1 METATISSFRGNVM
15 RNRFLACSLALIL
28 GNARADLP
36 GSIAA
41 LRGIGAGGKGNAQ
54 AASAWKELVG
64 HGPAALAPAL
74 GAMDDEDPVSA
85 NWLRPALDAI
95 VEKAGADAIPSRE
108 VEQFLEDRKGGR
120 MARACALELV
130 RRKDPARADA
140 FLAKATDD
148 PSPEI
153 RRQAIAAAI
162 AKAPA
167 EGPARVDAMKAL
179 FKVACDR
186 DQVDQIAKDLG
197 KAGIKTDLAAH
208 FGYIMDWSVIGPFP
222 VPEATGYGVKFP
234 PEDKLDLA
242 GEVAGPKGPLKWKQ
256 VKTADPAGLVNL
268 NKELADEK
276 SVVAYAYTRIES
288 AGEQRV
294 VLRAG
299 SITALKVFLNG
310 KEVYGK
316 NEYHHGM
323 HPDQHQ
329 AIVVLKPGMNEI
341 LLKVCQNQKAQSWEK
356 NWQYQVR
363 LTDFTGARV
372 SWKQGPV
379 Q

>member
-1 METATISSFRGNVM
+1 M
-15 RNRFLACSLALIL
+15 RNRLLACSLALVL
-28 GNARADLP
+28 GGARADVP

-41 LRGIGAGGKGNAQ
+41 LRGIGPGGKGNAQ

-64 HGPAALAPAL
+64 HGPAALVPAL

-95 VEKAGADAIPSRE
+95 VEKAGTDAMPIRE
-108 VEQFLEDRKGGR
+108 IEQFVEDRKGGR

-140 FLAKATDD
+140 LLAKSTDD

-167 EGPARVDAMKAL
+167 EGPGRAEAMKAL

-186 DQVDQIAKDLG
+186 DQVDQIAKDLA

-208 FGYIMDWSVIGPFP
+208 FGYIMEWSVIGPFP
-222 VPEATGYGVKFP
+222 VPEATGYGVKFA
-234 PEDKLDLA
+234 PEDRVDLA
-242 GEVAGPKGPLKWKQ
+242 GAVEGPKGPLKWKK
-256 VKTADPAGLVNL
+256 VATSDPAGLVNL

-276 SVVAYAYTRIES
+276 SVVAYAFTRIDS
-288 AGEQRV
+288 AGEQRI

-299 SITALKVFLNG
+299 SITAIKVFLNG

-316 NEYHHGM
+316 DEYHHGM

-329 AIVVLKPGMNEI
+329 AIVVLKPGMNDI

-356 NWQYQVR
+356 NWQFQVR
-363 LTDFTGARV
+363 LTDFTGARIA
-372 SWKQGPV
+372 WRQGPV